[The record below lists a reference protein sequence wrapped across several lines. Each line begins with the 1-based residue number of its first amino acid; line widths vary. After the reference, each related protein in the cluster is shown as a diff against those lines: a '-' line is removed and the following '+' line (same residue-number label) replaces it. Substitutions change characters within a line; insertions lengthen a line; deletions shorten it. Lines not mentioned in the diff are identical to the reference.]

1 MKTVLPL
8 LAEYLGTFLLI
19 LAVLSLSNPIY
30 IAIIF
35 MIILFLIIPVSGA
48 AINPAVSLVFYLQG
62 KLGMKEALIYTLVQL
77 IAAGSSYYVYAAL
90 V

>member
-48 AINPAVSLVFYLQG
+48 AINPVVSLVFYLQG
-62 KLGMKEALIYTLVQL
+62 KLGMKEALIYTLVQI
-77 IAAGSSYYVYAAL
+77 IAAVSSYYTYAAL